1 MLWGCGAVGQAYG
14 HGRTPLQEG
23 VEASHRRK
31 VMRSGALEHAFCSLS
46 FIACWQPRE
55 TCLYRLSR
63 ALGAVERLGY
73 GRIPSQEGV
82 KAAIKERSGGVAF
95 WSMLAAAVASC
106 MLEATTTQLDN
117 IFLPL
122 HHYAMLLA

>member
-1 MLWGCGAVGQAYG
+1 MAMCYISWRLCGTSLLWLVPSTGTVSFRKNDCKE
-14 HGRTPLQEG
+14 REFEPLY
-23 VEASHRRK
+23 V
-31 VMRSGALEHAFCSLS
+31 
-46 FIACWQPRE
+46 
-55 TCLYRLSR
+55 TCRLSK
-63 ALGAVERLGY
+63 ALGAVERLGH
-73 GRIPSQEGV
+73 GRIPSQEGM
-82 KAAIKERSGGVAF
+82 KAAITERSGGVAF

>member
-1 MLWGCGAVGQAYG
+1 MLHCYDWLRQ
-14 HGRTPLQEG
+14 QELC
-23 VEASHRRK
+23 AFKRMAAK
-31 VMRSGALEHAFCSLS
+31 KCILELLYV
-46 FIACWQPRE
+46 
-55 TCLYRLSR
+55 TCRLSK
-63 ALGAVERLGY
+63 ALGAVERLGH
-73 GRIPSQEGV
+73 GRIPSQEGM
-82 KAAIKERSGGVAF
+82 KAAITERSGGVAF

>member
-1 MLWGCGAVGQAYG
+1 M
-14 HGRTPLQEG
+14 
-23 VEASHRRK
+23 EAIHLRK
-31 VMRSGALEHAFCSLS
+31 VRRSGVLEHAFCSLS
-46 FIACWQPRE
+46 FVACWQLKQ

-82 KAAIKERSGGVAF
+82 KAAITERSGGVAF

>member
-1 MLWGCGAVGQAYG
+1 M
-14 HGRTPLQEG
+14 
-23 VEASHRRK
+23 
-31 VMRSGALEHAFCSLS
+31 
-46 FIACWQPRE
+46 
-55 TCLYRLSR
+55 
-63 ALGAVERLGY
+63 ERLGH

-82 KAAIKERSGGVAF
+82 KAAIIERSGGVAF

>member
-1 MLWGCGAVGQAYG
+1 MAC
-14 HGRTPLQEG
+14 
-23 VEASHRRK
+23 
-31 VMRSGALEHAFCSLS
+31 ALELLCV
-46 FIACWQPRE
+46 
-55 TCLYRLSR
+55 TCRLSK
-63 ALGAVERLGY
+63 ALGAVERLGH

-82 KAAIKERSGGVAF
+82 KAAITERSGGVAF